1 MAKKKPLLIQGEH
14 GQGPIIGS
22 LDYWFKLHTAATSRI
37 QEWLDHREDV
47 QRAIEKSEQAAITS
61 EINLLNGERR
71 KLILPRNQEKME
83 PRRKKITTPEM
94 TPAPRIKQQ
103 EADSENKIEL
113 SVSRMSVSKKKIAA
127 NCCKFFY

>member
-1 MAKKKPLLIQGEH
+1 
-14 GQGPIIGS
+14 
-22 LDYWFKLHTAATSRI
+22 
-37 QEWLDHREDV
+37 
-47 QRAIEKSEQAAITS
+47 
-61 EINLLNGERR
+61 
-71 KLILPRNQEKME
+71 ME